1 MIRQNEMKDAIL
13 LIAYGACGLQAR
25 NSLSAF
31 ADRVRGIYP
40 SCSVRW
46 AFSSDRLRERL
57 ARARQKTD
65 SVSKALARLEHEN
78 FCRIAVQPLQTIAG
92 MEYEQVCSEVAVA
105 AARGGLNCAVGKPLL
120 DSHAD
125 QVATADA
132 ILAHL
137 PEQRLP
143 GEDVVLMGHG
153 ARHRAVASYAA
164 LAEQVLARDGRVHV
178 GTMNGAVM
186 LDDILPRLVS
196 ARVWL
201 LPLLSVIGRHAV
213 ADMAGAQRES
223 WRSRIEAAGHTC
235 CPVLR
240 GMVENAGIAGIW
252 LRHLDCAVQQLGI
265 GTGRKGHPE

>member
-1 MIRQNEMKDAIL
+1 MNDAIL
-13 LIAYGACGLQAR
+13 LIAYGACCVQAQ

-31 ADRVRGIYP
+31 AGMVRASYP

-65 SVSKALARLEHEN
+65 SVAKALSRLEHEN

-92 MEYEQVCSEVAVA
+92 MEYEQVCNEVAVA
-105 AARGGLNCAVGKPLL
+105 AARGGLQCAVGKPLL
-120 DSHAD
+120 DSHED
-125 QVATADA
+125 QLATAEA

-137 PEQRLP
+137 PGERLP

-153 ARHRAVASYAA
+153 ARHQAVSSYAG
-164 LAEQVLARDGRVHV
+164 LAELVLARDEHVHV

-186 LDDILPRLVS
+186 LDTILPRLAS
-196 ARVWL
+196 QRVWL
-201 LPLLSVIGRHAV
+201 LPLLSVIGRHAIG
-213 ADMAGAQRES
+213 DMAGQQRES

-240 GMVENAGIAGIW
+240 GIVEYAGIAGIW

-265 GTGRKGHPE
+265 GAGQKGHPE

>member
-1 MIRQNEMKDAIL
+1 MKDAIL

-31 ADRVRGIYP
+31 ADMVRSAYP

-46 AFSSDRLRERL
+46 AFSSGRLRERL
-57 ARARQKTD
+57 ARARQKSD
-65 SVSKALARLEHEN
+65 SVAKALSRLEHEN

-92 MEYEQVCSEVAVA
+92 MEYEQVCNEVAVA
-105 AARGGLNCAVGKPLL
+105 AARGGLRCAVGKPLL
-120 DSHAD
+120 SSHED
-125 QVATADA
+125 QVATAEA

-137 PEQRLP
+137 PVERKP

-153 ARHRAVASYAA
+153 ARHQAVSSYAV
-164 LAEQVLARDGRVHV
+164 LADLVLARDDHVHV

-186 LDDILPRLVS
+186 LEQILPRLVS
-196 ARVWL
+196 QRVWL

-213 ADMAGAQRES
+213 GDMAGPQQES

-240 GMVENAGIAGIW
+240 GIVEYAGFAGIW

-265 GTGRKGHPE
+265 ATGPVGHPE